1 MDSKLRLV
9 LAVLDLTVWPA
20 DATYVKN
27 AIQCF
32 ASIVNLASRQ
42 NAGFVY
48 LPMETT
54 STAQNTIMRHRRLLE
69 DQLNAQGLDIL
80 RVVAVNFEKS
90 GSSASDKR
98 ALVQHALLVTLRAD
112 QQENLWAGGNVWNL
126 QSVGPVPLVKVSEM
140 MGYDAESKPSPAQ
153 RVEQNFGI
161 LGFFTFFDFKVCLWL
176 HHCCGF
182 WIG

>member
-9 LAVLDLTVWPA
+9 LASLDLTVWPA

-27 AIQCF
+27 AMQIF
-32 ASIVNLASRQ
+32 ASIISLSSRQ

-54 STAQNTIMRHRRLLE
+54 STSQNTIMRHRRLLE
-69 DQLNAQGLDIL
+69 DQLNACGLDVL
-80 RVVAVNFEKS
+80 RVIAINFEKS

-112 QQENLWAGGNVWNL
+112 QQDNLWTTGAVWNV
-126 QSVGPVPLVKVSEM
+126 QAIGPVPLVKVSEM
-140 MGYDAESKPSPAQ
+140 MGYDSESKPSPAQ
-153 RVEQNFGI
+153 RVEQNFGL
-161 LGFFTFFDFKVCLWL
+161 LGFLLFF
-176 HHCCGF
+176 
-182 WIG
+182 